1 MTICVQQS
9 QQTQIPAILMVIT
22 EAILA
27 CVEDHQNNPDVI
39 SAWLANKTQAH
50 LALWIAKNLSC
61 TAMINR
67 QVVGFSMASFTG
79 EILLNYVHPK
89 FHRQGIGTAMLAF
102 LTHQLSTLNVK
113 TLSLESTLTAKSF
126 YLANGFVIS
135 KPLYEEEKLVG

>member
-1 MTICVQQS
+1 MTVCVHQS
-9 QQTQIPAILMVIT
+9 QQAEIPAILMVIT

-61 TAMINR
+61 TAMIDR
-67 QVVGFSMASFTG
+67 QLVGFSMASFTG

-89 FHRQGIGTAMLAF
+89 FHRQGIGTAMLE
-102 LTHQLSTLNVK
+102 LPRDCRRLKHLREYRHEKK
-113 TLSLESTLTAKSF
+113 TIYNRS
-126 YLANGFVIS
+126 
-135 KPLYEEEKLVG
+135 